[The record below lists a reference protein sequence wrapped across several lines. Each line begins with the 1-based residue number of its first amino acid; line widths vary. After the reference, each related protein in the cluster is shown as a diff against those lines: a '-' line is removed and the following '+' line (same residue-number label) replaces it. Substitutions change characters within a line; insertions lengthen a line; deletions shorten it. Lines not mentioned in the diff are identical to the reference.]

1 MAKAAK
7 EVELSQQQVDA
18 IQAWQNTKAQLDAL
32 KASELSQRLDLVAT
46 LPFNSEKEEGGQTV
60 KLGGGWR
67 FALDK
72 PVEHKMETKNNDAV
86 VAALTT
92 LHAHNPLAM
101 IDLMRWEPVMSQ
113 GAYKK
118 LTDAEK
124 LILAP
129 VVTSKPGTPALEL
142 KPPAVKKD

>member
-72 PVEHKMETKNNDAV
+72 PVDNKMETKNNDAV
-86 VAALTT
+86 VAALTA
-92 LHAHNPLAM
+92 LHAHNPLAL

-113 GAYKK
+113 AAYKK
-118 LTDAEK
+118 LTDEEK
-124 LILAP
+124 KILAP
-129 VVTSKPGTPALEL
+129 VVTSKPGTPSLEL
-142 KPPAVKKD
+142 KPPPKPKA